1 MVSEMLEYDE
11 VVKEALDYAEK
22 DGNTLVILTADHE
35 TGGLSINNGSTRDTL
50 IAAYTSDYHT
60 ATMIPVF
67 AYGPGAEQ
75 FSGIYENTAIY
86 GKMKNVLKLADARG
100 EKNQ

>member
-1 MVSEMLEYDE
+1 MLEYDN
-11 VVKEALDYAEK
+11 VVKQALDFAEK

-35 TGGLSINNGSTRDTL
+35 TGGLAIQNGSKMDSL
-50 IAAYTSDYHT
+50 VAAYTSDYHT

-67 AYGPGAEQ
+67 AYGPGSQE

-86 GKMKNVLKLADARG
+86 DKMMSVFNLKKNILDPSK
-100 EKNQ
+100 